1 MLGRYDAAHC
11 PQALLE
17 YEMKVVPTQLTEAV
31 RAGNDVYREFSRDFA
46 ALPGF
51 RMAGWRVD
59 HPDEVRVNFVNS
71 GFARLANNVLRDSI
85 NGVRLVITS
94 DSTSQDPAADAWADN
109 PSDMARAVAAL
120 PGVTRWGR
128 EVEHGMTT
136 YGFELNE
143 MAIAD
148 HLRALISDRLGEGIV
163 YFWKPGRP

>member
-1 MLGRYDAAHC
+1 
-11 PQALLE
+11 
-17 YEMKVVPTQLTEAV
+17 MKVVPTQMPAAV
-31 RAGNDVYREFSRDFA
+31 RAGNDVYREYSRDFA

-51 RMAGWRVD
+51 RTARWSVD
-59 HPDEVRVNFVNS
+59 HPDEVRVSFANS
-71 GFARLANNVLRDSI
+71 GFARLADNVMRDSI
-85 NGVRLVITS
+85 DGVRLVFSADITAP
-94 DSTSQDPAADAWADN
+94 DPATDAWADN
-109 PSDMARAVAAL
+109 PGDMARAVAAL

-148 HLRALISDRLGEGIV
+148 HLRKLINDRFGDGIV